1 MADRYETAFRR
12 YVVENAKCEDVA
24 RELGTSTA
32 SVIRWS
38 RKWEKDHPAQAHE
51 LRRAASANEPPKP
64 VGFMAVVAARVAA
77 EPKPPPPSPVP
88 KASTKGDPT
97 DGDDEDEAPA
107 ELPPDADA
115 LTIVKHQI
123 RELRRYIE
131 AARKSGNIETVQ
143 RFTRSIV
150 ELVNAQRQLEKAQ
163 RLDDGVIVAS
173 AAEIDDAIK
182 SIDEKVQAVAPE
194 PLVCSDCGR
203 KMRRR
208 KAGA

>member
-12 YVVENAKCEDVA
+12 YQIDNVKCEDVA
-24 RELGTSTA
+24 RELNTSTA
-32 SVIRWS
+32 SVIRWA
-38 RKWEKDHPAQAHE
+38 RKWEKQNPTQAHE
-51 LRRAASANEPPKP
+51 LRRAAAAGEPAKP
-64 VGFMAVVAARVAA
+64 SGFMAIVAARVAA
-77 EPKPPPPSPVP
+77 EGGSVPPPPVH
-88 KASTKGDPT
+88 AVE
-97 DGDDEDEAPA
+97 DDEAEEDDAPE

-131 AARKSGNIETVQ
+131 AARRSGNIETVQ

-163 RLDDGVIVAS
+163 RADDGVIVAS
-173 AAEIDDAIK
+173 VAEIDDAIK
-182 SIDEKVQAVAPE
+182 TIDEKVQGVASE
-194 PLVCSDCGR
+194 PLVCSECGR

-208 KAGA
+208 KADA